1 MILAPSP
8 LGKKTLSR
16 PELETDLKRCR
27 RFGPCGLGDRALYL
41 GGRFLERRFYV
52 PWKEVKRVFKRVAM
66 TSGGFSGKGIF
77 GSMAFLVVQFGNGLE
92 KDCPFKREADLDRLL
107 DRLAQE
113 HPDVPTH
120 SAQAAKKLA
129 AAAAAE
135 EARYRRDLTPQ
146 AQAAVESLRKAQKY
160 LERRVS
166 LCDAMTAAARQ
177 KRVADNMNPAY
188 RIGGAAAAVAAI
200 LAAAY
205 GLFALLTQRPYG
217 GYFLA
222 GGAALFFF
230 ALSTNTMP
238 NRWNSKKRA
247 QQDWDVSLDRV
258 REYTAERELG
268 FPVPAQY
275 AHPVVLERMIRV
287 VREGRAETES
297 DALRVVKDDLKA
309 LNSSVTV
316 SQKEHDEVVKVK
328 PLFLVCD
335 YRDEI

>member
-1 MILAPSP
+1 MILVPSP
-8 LGKKTLSR
+8 LGKKNLSR
-16 PELETDLKRCR
+16 AELETDLKQCR
-27 RFGPCGLGDRALYL
+27 RFGPCGLGDRAIYL

-52 PWKEVKRVFKRVAM
+52 PWKEVRRVFKRVAM

-77 GSMAFLVVQFGNGLE
+77 GSMAFLVVQFGSGQE

-113 HPDVPTH
+113 HPNIPTH
-120 SAQAAKKLA
+120 SAQAEKKLA

-135 EARYRRDLTPQ
+135 EARYRKNLTPR
-146 AQAAVESLRKAQKY
+146 ARETAESLGKAQQY
-160 LERRVS
+160 LQRRVS

-177 KRVADNMNPAY
+177 KRIADNMNPAY
-188 RIGGAAAAVAAI
+188 RIGGAIAAAAAI
-200 LAAAY
+200 LAALY
-205 GLFALLTQRPYG
+205 GLWALLTQRPYG

-230 ALSTNTMP
+230 TLSTNTVP

-247 QQDWDVSLDRV
+247 QQDWDEALERV
-258 REYTAERELG
+258 REYTAERESG
-268 FPVPAQY
+268 FQVPAQY

-287 VREGRAETES
+287 VREGRAETEAE
-297 DALRVVKDDLKA
+297 ALQVMKDDLRE